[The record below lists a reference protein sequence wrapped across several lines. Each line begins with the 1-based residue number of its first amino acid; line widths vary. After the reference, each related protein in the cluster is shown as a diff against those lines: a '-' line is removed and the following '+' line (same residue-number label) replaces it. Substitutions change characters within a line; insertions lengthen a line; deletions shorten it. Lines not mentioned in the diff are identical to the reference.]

1 MKKTFLSSIH
11 ERRSVYSIT
20 NTSPIPKNKIV
31 ALIEMLLE
39 DVPSAF
45 NCQSARVVV
54 LFEQAHKN
62 FWDIVMR
69 TLRERVPA
77 EKFAPT
83 EAKINS
89 FAAGYGTILYFD
101 DEGITETFA
110 SNFPTYAANFKTWAD
125 QANGMLHYNPIID
138 AEVKEVFNIPDQYR
152 LIAQMPFG
160 AKTAEPDEKE
170 VISGSDRMRILE

>member
-89 FAAGYGTILYFD
+89 FAAGYGILMMKALQKLLPVIFLLMRQILKL
-101 DEGITETFA
+101 GQI
-110 SNFPTYAANFKTWAD
+110 
-125 QANGMLHYNPIID
+125 
-138 AEVKEVFNIPDQYR
+138 R
-152 LIAQMPFG
+152 L
-160 AKTAEPDEKE
+160 TACCSLL
-170 VISGSDRMRILE
+170 SGQL

>member
-69 TLRERVPA
+69 TLRLLKLKSIVLQQGMVL
-77 EKFAPT
+77 FC
-83 EAKINS
+83 
-89 FAAGYGTILYFD
+89 ILMMKALQKLLPVIFLLMRQILKL
-101 DEGITETFA
+101 GQI
-110 SNFPTYAANFKTWAD
+110 
-125 QANGMLHYNPIID
+125 
-138 AEVKEVFNIPDQYR
+138 R
-152 LIAQMPFG
+152 L
-160 AKTAEPDEKE
+160 TACCSLL
-170 VISGSDRMRILE
+170 SGQL

>member
-20 NTSPIPKNKIV
+20 NTSPIPKNKIA

-45 NCQSARVVV
+45 NCQSARIVV

-77 EKFAPT
+77 ENLRLLKLKSIVLQQGMVLFC
-83 EAKINS
+83 
-89 FAAGYGTILYFD
+89 ILMMKALQKLLPVIFLLMRQILKL
-101 DEGITETFA
+101 GQI
-110 SNFPTYAANFKTWAD
+110 
-125 QANGMLHYNPIID
+125 
-138 AEVKEVFNIPDQYR
+138 R
-152 LIAQMPFG
+152 L
-160 AKTAEPDEKE
+160 TACCSLL
-170 VISGSDRMRILE
+170 SGQL

>member
-77 EKFAPT
+77 ENLRLLKLKSIVLQQGMVLFC
-83 EAKINS
+83 
-89 FAAGYGTILYFD
+89 ILMMKHYR
-101 DEGITETFA
+101 
-110 SNFPTYAANFKTWAD
+110 NFC
-125 QANGMLHYNPIID
+125 Q
-138 AEVKEVFNIPDQYR
+138 
-152 LIAQMPFG
+152 
-160 AKTAEPDEKE
+160 
-170 VISGSDRMRILE
+170 

>member
-69 TLRERVPA
+69 TLRDRLKNLRLLKLKSIVLQQGMVL
-77 EKFAPT
+77 FC
-83 EAKINS
+83 
-89 FAAGYGTILYFD
+89 ILMMKALQKLLPVIFLLMRQILKL
-101 DEGITETFA
+101 GQI
-110 SNFPTYAANFKTWAD
+110 
-125 QANGMLHYNPIID
+125 
-138 AEVKEVFNIPDQYR
+138 R
-152 LIAQMPFG
+152 L
-160 AKTAEPDEKE
+160 TACCSLL
-170 VISGSDRMRILE
+170 SGQL

>member
-77 EKFAPT
+77 ENLRLLKLKSIVLQQGMVLFC
-83 EAKINS
+83 
-89 FAAGYGTILYFD
+89 ILMMKALQKLLPVIFLLMRQILKL
-101 DEGITETFA
+101 GQI
-110 SNFPTYAANFKTWAD
+110 
-125 QANGMLHYNPIID
+125 
-138 AEVKEVFNIPDQYR
+138 R
-152 LIAQMPFG
+152 L
-160 AKTAEPDEKE
+160 TACCSLL
-170 VISGSDRMRILE
+170 SGQL

>member
-20 NTSPIPKNKIV
+20 NTSPIPKNKIA

-45 NCQSARVVV
+45 NCQSARIVV

-89 FAAGYGTILYFD
+89 FAAGYGTILMMKALQKLLPVIFLLMRQILKL
-101 DEGITETFA
+101 GQI
-110 SNFPTYAANFKTWAD
+110 
-125 QANGMLHYNPIID
+125 
-138 AEVKEVFNIPDQYR
+138 R
-152 LIAQMPFG
+152 L
-160 AKTAEPDEKE
+160 TACCSLL
-170 VISGSDRMRILE
+170 SGQL

>member
-20 NTSPIPKNKIV
+20 NNSPIPKNKIV

-69 TLRERVPA
+69 TLREHV
-77 EKFAPT
+77 
-83 EAKINS
+83 
-89 FAAGYGTILYFD
+89 
-101 DEGITETFA
+101 
-110 SNFPTYAANFKTWAD
+110 
-125 QANGMLHYNPIID
+125 
-138 AEVKEVFNIPDQYR
+138 YR
-152 LIAQMPFG
+152 LKNLRLLKLKSIVLQQGMVLFCILMMKALQKLLPVIFLLMRQILKLG
-160 AKTAEPDEKE
+160 QIRLTACCSLL
-170 VISGSDRMRILE
+170 SGRL

>member
-89 FAAGYGTILYFD
+89 FAAGYGTICILMMKALQKLLPVIFLLMRQILKL
-101 DEGITETFA
+101 GQI
-110 SNFPTYAANFKTWAD
+110 
-125 QANGMLHYNPIID
+125 
-138 AEVKEVFNIPDQYR
+138 R
-152 LIAQMPFG
+152 L
-160 AKTAEPDEKE
+160 TACCSLL
-170 VISGSDRMRILE
+170 SGQL

>member
-83 EAKINS
+83 EAKIVLQQGMVL
-89 FAAGYGTILYFD
+89 FCILMMKALQKLLPVIFLLMRQILKL
-101 DEGITETFA
+101 GQI
-110 SNFPTYAANFKTWAD
+110 
-125 QANGMLHYNPIID
+125 
-138 AEVKEVFNIPDQYR
+138 R
-152 LIAQMPFG
+152 L
-160 AKTAEPDEKE
+160 TACCSLL
-170 VISGSDRMRILE
+170 SGQL

>member
-54 LFEQAHKN
+54 LFEQAHKI

-69 TLRERVPA
+69 TLRERVLFYLNSSYSC
-77 EKFAPT
+77 KFC
-83 EAKINS
+83 
-89 FAAGYGTILYFD
+89 LYM
-101 DEGITETFA
+101 ET
-110 SNFPTYAANFKTWAD
+110 KC
-125 QANGMLHYNPIID
+125 
-138 AEVKEVFNIPDQYR
+138 
-152 LIAQMPFG
+152 
-160 AKTAEPDEKE
+160 
-170 VISGSDRMRILE
+170 

>member
-83 EAKINS
+83 EAKSIVLQQGMVL
-89 FAAGYGTILYFD
+89 FCILMMK
-101 DEGITETFA
+101 A
-110 SNFPTYAANFKTWAD
+110 LQKLLP
-125 QANGMLHYNPIID
+125 
-138 AEVKEVFNIPDQYR
+138 
-152 LIAQMPFG
+152 
-160 AKTAEPDEKE
+160 
-170 VISGSDRMRILE
+170 VISLLMRQILKLGQIRLTACCSLLSGQL

>member
-101 DEGITETFA
+101 DEALQKLLPVIFLLMRQILKLGQI
-110 SNFPTYAANFKTWAD
+110 
-125 QANGMLHYNPIID
+125 
-138 AEVKEVFNIPDQYR
+138 R
-152 LIAQMPFG
+152 L
-160 AKTAEPDEKE
+160 TACCSLL
-170 VISGSDRMRILE
+170 SGQL

>member
-83 EAKINS
+83 EAKVNS
-89 FAAGYGTILYFD
+89 FAAGYGTICILMMKALQKLLPVIFLLMRQILKL
-101 DEGITETFA
+101 GQI
-110 SNFPTYAANFKTWAD
+110 
-125 QANGMLHYNPIID
+125 
-138 AEVKEVFNIPDQYR
+138 R
-152 LIAQMPFG
+152 L
-160 AKTAEPDEKE
+160 TACCSLL
-170 VISGSDRMRILE
+170 SGQL

>member
-1 MKKTFLSSIH
+1 MNV
-11 ERRSVYSIT
+11 RSVYSIT

-83 EAKINS
+83 EAKSIVLQQGMVL
-89 FAAGYGTILYFD
+89 FCILMMK
-101 DEGITETFA
+101 A
-110 SNFPTYAANFKTWAD
+110 LQNFC
-125 QANGMLHYNPIID
+125 Q
-138 AEVKEVFNIPDQYR
+138 
-152 LIAQMPFG
+152 
-160 AKTAEPDEKE
+160 
-170 VISGSDRMRILE
+170 

>member
-77 EKFAPT
+77 EKFALL
-83 EAKINS
+83 KLKSIVLQQGMVL
-89 FAAGYGTILYFD
+89 FCILMMKALQKLLPVIFLLMRQILKL
-101 DEGITETFA
+101 GQI
-110 SNFPTYAANFKTWAD
+110 
-125 QANGMLHYNPIID
+125 
-138 AEVKEVFNIPDQYR
+138 R
-152 LIAQMPFG
+152 L
-160 AKTAEPDEKE
+160 TACCSLL
-170 VISGSDRMRILE
+170 SGQL

>member
-101 DEGITETFA
+101 DEGITETLPVIFLLMRQIL
-110 SNFPTYAANFKTWAD
+110 KLG
-125 QANGMLHYNPIID
+125 QI
-138 AEVKEVFNIPDQYR
+138 R
-152 LIAQMPFG
+152 L
-160 AKTAEPDEKE
+160 TACCSLL
-170 VISGSDRMRILE
+170 SGQL